1 MVLTRKEQ
9 PSGRIGMRMS
19 RRRILGGA
27 GCRRWPN
34 HVMRHANIV
43 KNTCGPNSKPLHSTP
58 HQSSSSCHF
67 TFSPQTDCIN
77 YQQIIFAAQ
86 KATFISDYAWT
97 KESGSLDSGLRMLH
111 NSRVA
116 SVARHMLLPLADAS
130 VDAMWIEMAIL
141 TWSRTN
147 LSERSR
153 ASVHSAKNYK

>member
-1 MVLTRKEQ
+1 LQWQQQLWHKLLAAVLYIYFFFFLE
-9 PSGRIGMRMS
+9 
-19 RRRILGGA
+19 
-27 GCRRWPN
+27 
-34 HVMRHANIV
+34 RHAANEFS
-43 KNTCGPNSKPLHSTP
+43 GGLSPS
-58 HQSSSSCHF
+58 
-67 TFSPQTDCIN
+67 FSPQTDCIN